1 MITLLDYGAGNVRSV
16 INAIESIGENVK
28 VVADVNDILS
38 AQKLIFPGV
47 GNFGSMM
54 RILYQK
60 QYVDPLKDYLHSGRP
75 FFGICLGLHA
85 LFEKSEEA
93 PDIKGLGFFSGQV
106 KKFDIDLSVPHI
118 GWNGVNIKKPNQI
131 FNRLRGDEKF
141 YFVHSFYVEP
151 EDDPVVLTT
160 TNYGIEFVSSI
171 QKGSI
176 TATQFHPEKS
186 GNAGIK
192 LLKNFIQSP
201 GEQITLSY
209 VSHETRLAKRIIAC
223 LDVRSND
230 QGDLV
235 VTKGD
240 QYDVR
245 ENGDVRNLGK
255 PVELAERYYREG
267 ADEITFLNITG
278 FRDFP
283 LEDIPMLSVLKRTS
297 EHVFVPLTIGGGIR
311 DYTDQKGRTYT
322 ALEVASAYF
331 RSGADK
337 ISIGSDAVLI
347 AESYLKTGKK
357 TGNSSIEQ
365 ISKVYGA
372 QAVVVSIDPRRVY
385 VSSPDRIN
393 HQVIKTEKIG
403 PSGEAYC
410 WYQCTIKGGREG
422 RDLDAIT
429 LAHVCEKL
437 GAGEILLNCIDKDGT
452 DSGYD
457 IELINAVK
465 NAVTIPVIASSGAG
479 CVEHFYEVFT
489 KTKVESALAAGIFH
503 RKEVSI
509 SEVKN
514 YLSDKVETRLITK
527 N

>member
-1 MITLLDYGAGNVRSV
+1 M
-16 INAIESIGENVK
+16 
-28 VVADVNDILS
+28 NDILS

-60 QYVDPLKDYLHSGRP
+60 QYVDPLKDYLRSGRP

-201 GEQITLSY
+201 SEQITLSY
-209 VSHETRLAKRIIAC
+209 VSHGTRLSKRIIAC

-245 ENGDVRNLGK
+245 ENGNVRNLGK

-283 LEDIPMLSVLKRTS
+283 LKT
-297 EHVFVPLTIGGGIR
+297 
-311 DYTDQKGRTYT
+311 
-322 ALEVASAYF
+322 F
-331 RSGADK
+331 RC
-337 ISIGSDAVLI
+337 
-347 AESYLKTGKK
+347 YR
-357 TGNSSIEQ
+357 
-365 ISKVYGA
+365 Y
-372 QAVVVSIDPRRVY
+372 
-385 VSSPDRIN
+385 
-393 HQVIKTEKIG
+393 
-403 PSGEAYC
+403 
-410 WYQCTIKGGREG
+410 
-422 RDLDAIT
+422 
-429 LAHVCEKL
+429 
-437 GAGEILLNCIDKDGT
+437 
-452 DSGYD
+452 
-457 IELINAVK
+457 
-465 NAVTIPVIASSGAG
+465 
-479 CVEHFYEVFT
+479 
-489 KTKVESALAAGIFH
+489 
-503 RKEVSI
+503 
-509 SEVKN
+509 
-514 YLSDKVETRLITK
+514 
-527 N
+527 